1 MAADLRLRRAL
12 RLVGTAAWLVPKALR
27 VDWRREW
34 EGELAAWID
43 DGRSGALRH
52 ALGAWADAAWL
63 RQRQWADVSA
73 FDDLRHGWRHLR
85 EHAGFA
91 ALAIGV
97 LGVGMA
103 ACITAFSVVSQIL
116 LRPLPYPDPDR
127 LVTIWERHGSSDGR
141 QDASPGNFL
150 DWRARATS
158 FEFLAGLEPYSHDYT
173 GGDRPE
179 VWRVSN
185 VTPGF
190 FEAFDVAPLLGR
202 LFPEEAYTAGREK
215 RVMLGAA
222 VWRSRFAADPNVVG
236 RVITLNN
243 EPWEVAGVMPDDF
256 QPNLLESGVNPVVAW
271 APKVIQEYEPRIR
284 GSGYW
289 NVVGRLKPGVTL
301 EAARAEMD
309 ALAAQIAQEQPRT
322 NRDSRAAVITM
333 REHLV
338 GDVRP
343 AVLLF
348 AGAVVV
354 VLLIACVNVTNL
366 LLARGA
372 ARSQELAVRSALG
385 ASRWRLLGQLLVES
399 LLLAGLAAGVALL
412 LATGAV
418 RALATLA
425 PANVLWIDTLHVDA
439 RAAAFAV
446 VLGLVVAALAGLVP
460 ALRLSGVG
468 RHGATRTATGDRG
481 HRRLRAGLVAAEVAL
496 ALVLVSGAALLV
508 RSFVNLLAVDT
519 GFARAQ
525 VAVVQMFAWDR
536 NPRPDQLRTFFGEV
550 LARVGALPGVQSAG
564 IVTAMPFIEANIDVQ
579 ALFTIVGDPAPAPGE
594 EPRASVNVAT
604 PGYFTT
610 MGIPVLRG
618 RGLSDADGQTS
629 PPVAVISQALA
640 DRYFRGRDPV
650 GRHLLGRDRGKPV
663 DIEVVGVVGSLRH
676 RRLDDAPRMEI
687 YRPFAQGPSG
697 SMTVVARTA
706 VDARALVESITHA
719 VWAVDPL
726 QTFYRTTTIDD
737 LVTRTVAT
745 RRFALVVL
753 AGFAALALVLAA
765 AGLYG
770 VLSAIAEQQQREIGV
785 RMALGATWLDVAR
798 LVVGRGL
805 AMVAMGV
812 VAGLAGAAGAGRLLA
827 SFLFGVS
834 PQDPWTL
841 GGAVLVLVAVAMP
854 ACLLPARRA
863 ASASPADVLRTDS

>member
-1 MAADLRLRRAL
+1 MAADVRLTRAL
-12 RLVGTAAWLVPKALR
+12 RLVNTAAWLVPAALR
-27 VDWRREW
+27 TDWRREW

-43 DGRSGALRH
+43 DGRADATRH

-63 RQRQWADVSA
+63 RQRQVADLSA
-73 FDDLRHGWRHLR
+73 LDDLRHGWRQLR

-91 ALAIGV
+91 SLAVGV

-116 LRPLPYPDPDR
+116 LRPLPYPDPDHV
-127 LVTIWERHGSSDGR
+127 VTLWERQSGSEGR

-190 FEAFDVAPLLGR
+190 FEALGVAPLLGHF
-202 LFPEEAYTAGREK
+202 FPDDAYTAGRDR
-215 RVMLGAA
+215 RVMLSAA
-222 VWRSRFAADPNVVG
+222 VWRSRFAADPDVVG
-236 RVITLNN
+236 RVITLNH

-256 QPNLLESGVNPVVAW
+256 QPNLLESGVNPVLAW
-271 APKVIQEYEPRIR
+271 APKVIQEFEPRIR

-289 NVVGRLKPGVTL
+289 NVVGRLKPGVTI

-309 ALAAQIAQEQPRT
+309 ALARQIEQEQPRT
-322 NRDSRAAVITM
+322 NRDSRVEILTV

-385 ASRWRLLGQLLVES
+385 ASRWRLVGQLLVES
-399 LLLAGLAAGVALL
+399 LLLAGLAAGVALA

-418 RALATLA
+418 RALAALG
-425 PANVLWIDTLHVDA
+425 PASVLWLDSLHVDA
-439 RAAAFAV
+439 RATAFAA
-446 VLGLVVAALAGLVP
+446 LLSLVVAALAGLVP
-460 ALRLSGVG
+460 ALRLSGLG
-468 RHGATRTATGDRG
+468 RHGASRTATGDRA
-481 HRRLRAGLVAAEVAL
+481 HRRVRAALVAAEVAL

-508 RSFVNLLAVDT
+508 RSFANLLAADA
-519 GFARAQ
+519 GFTRSQ

-536 NPRPDQLRTFFGEV
+536 NPRPDQLRTFFGDV
-550 LARVGALPGVQSAG
+550 LARVQALPGVQSAG
-564 IVTAMPFIEANIDVQ
+564 VVTAMPFIEANIDVQ
-579 ALFTIVGDPAPAPGE
+579 ALFTIAGDPVPAAGE

-604 PGYFTT
+604 PGYFAAL
-610 MGIPVLRG
+610 GIPVLRG
-618 RGLSDADGQTS
+618 RGLTDADGPQA

-640 DRYFRGRDPV
+640 DRYFAGRDPV
-650 GRHLLGRDRGKPV
+650 GRHLLGRDRGRPV
-663 DIEVVGVVGSLRH
+663 DIEIVGVVGSLRH

-697 SMTVVARTA
+697 SMTLVARSA
-706 VDARALVESITHA
+706 LDARALVESVKHA

-726 QTFYRTTTIDD
+726 QTFYRTTTIDE

-770 VLSAIAEQQQREIGV
+770 VLSALAQQQQREIGV
-785 RMALGATWLDVAR
+785 RMALGAAWVDVAR

-805 AMVAMGV
+805 AMVGVGV

-827 SFLFGVS
+827 SFLVGVS

-841 GGAVLVLVAVAMP
+841 AAAVLVLVAVAAP
-854 ACLLPARRA
+854 ACVLPARRA
-863 ASASPADVLRTDS
+863 ASASPADVLRAD

>member
-1 MAADLRLRRAL
+1 MPEDVRLRRAL
-12 RLVGTAAWLVPKALR
+12 RLVSMAAWLVPSALR
-27 VDWRREW
+27 ADWRREW
-34 EGELAAWID
+34 AGELAAWID
-43 DGRSGALRH
+43 DGRPGASRH

-63 RQRQWADVSA
+63 RQRHLADLA
-73 FDDLRHGWRHLR
+73 ALDDLRHGWRQLR
-85 EHAGFA
+85 EHAGFT
-91 ALAIGV
+91 ALAVGV

-116 LRPLPYPDPDR
+116 LRPLPYPDQDR
-127 LVTIWERHGSSDGR
+127 VVTLWERQGSSGGR

-150 DWRARATS
+150 DWRARATA
-158 FEFLAGLEPYSHDYT
+158 FESLAGVEPYSHDYT
-173 GGDRPE
+173 DGDRPE

-185 VTPGF
+185 VTDGF
-190 FEAFDVAPLLGR
+190 FEALGVAPILGR
-202 LFPEEAYTAGREK
+202 PFPADAYTAGRER
-215 RVMLGAA
+215 RVMLSAA
-222 VWRSRFAADPNVVG
+222 VWRSRFAADPGVVG

-256 QPNLLESGVNPVVAW
+256 QPNLLESGPNPVRAW
-271 APKVIQEYEPRIR
+271 APKVIQEFEPRIR

-289 NVVGRLKPGVTL
+289 NVVGRLKPGVTI

-309 ALAAQIAQEQPRT
+309 ALARQIEQEQPRT
-322 NRDSRAAVITM
+322 NRDSRVEIITI

-343 AVLLF
+343 AVQLF

-399 LLLAGLAAGVALL
+399 LLLAGLAAAVALA

-418 RALATLA
+418 RALAALG
-425 PANVLWIDTLHVDA
+425 PAHVLWLDTLHVDA
-439 RAAAFAV
+439 WAAAFAAL
-446 VLGLVVAALAGLVP
+446 LGVAVAALAGLLP

-508 RSFVNLLAVDT
+508 RSFVNLLAVDA
-519 GFARAQ
+519 GFARTH

-536 NPRPDQLRTFFGEV
+536 NPRPDQLRTFFADV
-550 LARVGALPGVQSAG
+550 LARVAALPGVQASG
-564 IVTAMPFIEANIDVQ
+564 LVTAMPFIEANIDVQ
-579 ALFTIVGDPAPAPGE
+579 ALFTVAGDPPPAQGE

-604 PGYFTT
+604 PGYFAT

-618 RGLSDADGQTS
+618 RGLSDADGQDA
-629 PPVAVISQALA
+629 PPVAVVSQALA

-650 GRHLLGRDRGKPV
+650 GRHLLGRDRGRPV
-663 DIEVVGVVGSLRH
+663 DIEIVGVVGSLRH
-676 RRLDDAPRMEI
+676 RRLDDAPRVEI

-697 SMTVVARTA
+697 SMTLVARTA
-706 VDARALVESITHA
+706 VDARTLVESMKHA

-726 QTFYRTTTIDD
+726 QTFYRTTTIDE

-745 RRFALVVL
+745 RRFALIVL

-770 VLSAIAEQQQREIGV
+770 VLSALAEQQQREIGV

-805 AMVAMGV
+805 AMVAVGL
-812 VAGLAGAAGAGRLLA
+812 VAGLAGAAGVGRLLG

-834 PQDPWTL
+834 PEDPWTL
-841 GGAVLVLVAVAMP
+841 GGAVLVLLTVAAP
-854 ACLLPARRA
+854 ACLVPARRA
-863 ASASPADVLRTDS
+863 ASASPAEVLRTD

>member
-1 MAADLRLRRAL
+1 MPADVRLKRAL
-12 RLVGTAAWLVPKALR
+12 RLVGTASWLVPATLR
-27 VDWRREW
+27 ADWRREW

-43 DGRSGALRH
+43 DGRPDAMRH

-63 RQRQWADVSA
+63 RQRQVADLSA
-73 FDDLRHGWRHLR
+73 LDDVRHGWRQLR

-91 ALAIGV
+91 TLAIGV

-127 LVTIWERHGSSDGR
+127 LVTLWERQGSSEGR
-141 QDASPGNFL
+141 LDASPGNFL

-190 FEAFDVAPLLGR
+190 FEAFGVAPLLGR
-202 LFPEEAYTAGREK
+202 FFPDDAYSAGRER
-215 RVMLGAA
+215 RVMLSAT
-222 VWRSRFAADPNVVG
+222 VWRSRFAADPAVVG

-256 QPNLLESGVNPVVAW
+256 QPNLLESGVNPVLAW
-271 APKVIQEYEPRIR
+271 APKVIQEFEPRIR

-289 NVVGRLKPGVTL
+289 NVVGRLRPGVSIET
-301 EAARAEMD
+301 ARAELD
-309 ALAAQIAQEQPRT
+309 ALARQIEQEQPRT
-322 NRDSRAAVITM
+322 NRDRRVEILTM

-338 GDVRP
+338 GDVRQ

-348 AGAVVV
+348 AAAVVV

-366 LLARGA
+366 LLTRGA

-385 ASRWRLLGQLLVES
+385 ASRWRLLAQLLIES
-399 LLLAGLAAGVALL
+399 LLLAGLAAGVAMA

-418 RALATLA
+418 RALAALG
-425 PANVLWIDTLHVDA
+425 PANVLWLDTLRVDGP
-439 RAAAFAV
+439 AAAFAA
-446 VLGLVVAALAGLVP
+446 LLSIVVAGLAGLVP

-468 RHGATRTATGDRG
+468 RRGATRTSTADRG
-481 HRRLRAGLVAAEVAL
+481 QRRLRAGLVAAEVAL

-508 RSFVNLLAVDT
+508 RSFVNLLAVDA
-519 GFARAQ
+519 GFARTQ

-536 NPRPDQLRTFFGEV
+536 NPRPDQLRAFFGDV
-550 LARVGALPGVQSAG
+550 LARVSALPGVQSAG
-564 IVTAMPFIEANIDVQ
+564 VVTAMPFIEANIDVQ
-579 ALFTIVGDPAPAPGE
+579 ALFTIVGDPAPAQGE

-604 PGYFTT
+604 PGYFAT
-610 MGIPVLRG
+610 MGIPLLRG
-618 RGLSDADGQTS
+618 RGLADSDSPTA

-650 GRHLLGRDRGKPV
+650 GRHLSGRDRGKPV
-663 DIEVVGVVGSLRH
+663 DIEIVGVVGSLRH
-676 RRLDDAPRMEI
+676 HRLDEAPRMEI

-706 VDARALVESITHA
+706 VDATSLVESIKHA

-726 QTFYRTTTIDD
+726 QTFYRTTTIDA

-753 AGFAALALVLAA
+753 AGFAALALGLAA

-770 VLSAIAEQQQREIGV
+770 VLSAVAQQQRRELGV
-785 RMALGATWLDVAR
+785 RMALGATWIDVTR
-798 LVVGRGL
+798 LVVARGL
-805 AMVAMGV
+805 AMVAVGV
-812 VAGLAGAAGAGRLLA
+812 VAGLAGAAGTGRLLA

-841 GGAVLVLVAVAMP
+841 GGAVLMLVAVATP
-854 ACLLPARRA
+854 ACVLPARRA
-863 ASASPADVLRTDS
+863 AAANPADVLRTD

>member
-1 MAADLRLRRAL
+1 MTPNSDLTWARRI
-12 RLVGTAAWLVPKALR
+12 VGAAAWLAPASLR
-27 VDWRREW
+27 AEWRQEW
-34 EGELAAWID
+34 HAELQAWTD
-43 DGRSGALRH
+43 DGRPDAVRH
-52 ALGAWADAAWL
+52 ALGAWSDAGWL
-63 RQRQWADVSA
+63 RQRQLADLSA
-73 FDDLRHGWRHLR
+73 FDDLRHGWRQLR

-91 ALAIGV
+91 VVAIGV
-97 LGVGMA
+97 LSVGMA

-127 LVTIWERHGSSDGR
+127 LVTLWERQGSSDGR
-141 QDASPGNFL
+141 QDAAPGNFL

-158 FEFLAGLEPYSHDYT
+158 FESMAALEPYSHDYT
-173 GGDRPE
+173 DGDRPE

-190 FEAFDVAPLLGR
+190 FEAFGVAPMLGQA
-202 LFPEEAYTAGREK
+202 FPDDAYTAGRDR
-215 RVMLGAA
+215 RVMLSAP
-222 VWRSRFAADPNVVG
+222 VWRSRFAADPGVVG

-256 QPNLLESGVNPVVAW
+256 QPNLLESGVNPVLAW
-271 APKVIQEYEPRIR
+271 APKVIQEFEPRIR

-289 NVVGRLKPGVTL
+289 NVVGRLKPGVSI

-309 ALAAQIAQEQPRT
+309 ALARQIEQEQPRT
-322 NRDSRAAVITM
+322 NRTSRVEVITI

-366 LLARGA
+366 LLTRGA

-399 LLLAGLAAGVALL
+399 LLLAGLAAGVALV

-418 RALATLA
+418 RALATLG
-425 PANVLWIDTLHVDA
+425 PANVLWIDTLHVDL
-439 RAAAFAV
+439 RAAAFAA
-446 VLGLVVAALAGLVP
+446 LLSIAVAALAGLVP

-508 RSFVNLLAVDT
+508 RSFVNLLAVDP

-536 NPRPDQLRTFFGEV
+536 NPGPDRLRGFFDDV
-550 LARVGALPGVQSAG
+550 LTRVSALPGVQSAG
-564 IVTAMPFIEANIDVQ
+564 LVTAMPFIEANIDVQ
-579 ALFTIVGDPAPAPGE
+579 ALFTVVGDPPPAPGE

-604 PGYFTT
+604 PGYFTA
-610 MGIPVLRG
+610 MGIPVVRG
-618 RGLSDADGQTS
+618 RALAASDGKDA

-640 DRYFRGRDPV
+640 DRYFRGRDP
-650 GRHLLGRDRGKPV
+650 LGQRLASRDRGRV
-663 DIEVVGVVGSLRH
+663 VQAEIVGVVGSLRH
-676 RRLDDAPRMEI
+676 RRLDDAPRLEI

-697 SMTVVARTA
+697 SMTLVARTA
-706 VDARALVESITHA
+706 VDARPLVESITHA

-726 QTFYRTTTIDD
+726 QTFYRTTTIDE

-753 AGFAALALVLAA
+753 AGFAGLALVLAA

-770 VLSAIAEQQQREIGV
+770 VLAAIALQQRREIGV
-785 RMALGATWLDVAR
+785 RMALGATWSD
-798 LVVGRGL
+798 VVGLVLRRGL
-805 AMVAMGV
+805 AMLLVGV
-812 VAGLAGAAGAGRLLA
+812 VAGVGGALGAGRLLS
-827 SFLFGVS
+827 SFLYGVS
-834 PQDPWTL
+834 PQDPWTI
-841 GGAVLVLVAVAMP
+841 GGAVLLMVAVALP

-863 ASASPADVLRTDS
+863 ASASPAEVLRTE